1 MTESQQTTPEP
12 KQASAPTVRPAVL
25 DDAEALYELIAEAS
39 RTTTVL
45 PRERENIIQ
54 SVRDFVLVEFEGRI
68 IGCGALALFTRT
80 LAEVRSLVVAADWR
94 GRGVGSLVVGGL
106 VKEATR
112 LGVRRLFALTDSPH
126 FFERNGF
133 KRVAKESLPHKVW
146 NDCVFCPKFL
156 HCTEEAV
163 DMILSPIN
171 EPGNSPSE
179 QGMQ

>member
-1 MTESQQTTPEP
+1 MTESQQTSPEAKP
-12 KQASAPTVRPAVL
+12 AALPTVRPAVL
-25 DDAEALYELIAEAS
+25 DDADALYELIAEAA

-54 SVRDFVLVEFEGRI
+54 NVRDFVLVEHEGRV
-68 IGCGALALFTRT
+68 IGCAALALFTRT

-94 GRGVGSLVVGGL
+94 GRGTGSLLIGGL
-106 VKEATR
+106 VREATR
-112 LGVRRLFALTDSPH
+112 LGVRRLFALTDGPR

-133 KRVAKESLPHKVW
+133 KRVPKESLPHKVW

-171 EPGNSPSE
+171 EPPGSSPSE
-179 QGMQ
+179 G